1 MPQLQPGMARIR
13 VKDLCLR
20 TFIGINEDEILNKQ
34 DVLINLTILYAAQ
47 EAVRDNDIDH
57 ALNYRTITKAIIA
70 HVEGNRFALL
80 ERLTQEILDLAFVGG
95 GLVPLGQAVAAEA
108 REVHQVDVLHVLA
121 AVQVGDQPAKG
132 GGFKFQALLIGH
144 GGLCEAASSG
154 KLQAA
159 RWVAMACSLT
169 PEA

>member
-47 EAVRDNDIDH
+47 DAVRDNDIDH

-80 ERLTQEILDLAFVGG
+80 ERLTQELLDLIMANQSV
-95 GLVPLGQAVAAEA
+95 LYAEV
-108 REVHQVDVLHVLA
+108 EVDKPHALRFAESVSITLA
-121 AVQVGDQPAKG
+121 A
-132 GGFKFQALLIGH
+132 
-144 GGLCEAASSG
+144 S
-154 KLQAA
+154 
-159 RWVAMACSLT
+159 R
-169 PEA
+169 

>member
-1 MPQLQPGMARIR
+1 MPQLQPAMARIK
-13 VKDLCLR
+13 VKDLRLR

-80 ERLTQEILDLAFVGG
+80 ERLTQELLDLIMANESV
-95 GLVPLGQAVAAEA
+95 LYAEV
-108 REVHQVDVLHVLA
+108 EVDKPHALRFAESVSITLA
-121 AVQVGDQPAKG
+121 ASR
-132 GGFKFQALLIGH
+132 
-144 GGLCEAASSG
+144 AAS
-154 KLQAA
+154 
-159 RWVAMACSLT
+159 
-169 PEA
+169 

>member
-20 TFIGINEDEILNKQ
+20 TYIGINEDEILNTQ

-80 ERLTQEILDLAFVGG
+80 ERLTQEILDLVMANESV
-95 GLVPLGQAVAAEA
+95 LYAEV
-108 REVHQVDVLHVLA
+108 EVDKPHALRFAESVSITLA
-121 AVQVGDQPAKG
+121 A
-132 GGFKFQALLIGH
+132 
-144 GGLCEAASSG
+144 S
-154 KLQAA
+154 
-159 RWVAMACSLT
+159 R
-169 PEA
+169 